1 MLFTVTYSDSLR
13 QIATNLLLI
22 KQIRMKKNVLALASI
37 LFLALTANAQKVE
50 FEEYDL
56 SNGLHVILHQDNSAP
71 VVTVNVMYHVGAKD
85 EEDGKTGMAH
95 FYEHLLFTGTK
106 NIERGKWS
114 EIQSARG
121 GTGNATTDWDR
132 TNYYQTY
139 PSNELQL
146 ALWMESERLLHPII
160 DQKAVDTQNEVV
172 KEEKRERMDNA
183 PYGKVIYGDVYNHI
197 FDKHNY
203 GRPMIG
209 YIKDLDAATLEEFQ
223 AFYNKWYMPNN
234 AVLVVAGDFDKGETK
249 AWIKDYFASIPKRE
263 EPKRVK
269 IIEPER
275 TQEKRVEEFDS
286 NIQLPLVGMAFKTP
300 SFKDRDAK
308 VLNVI
313 STILSDGKSSR
324 LYKKLV
330 DDKKMALQAFSF
342 SRPLEDYSVYLIGSI
357 LAQGTNNDDL
367 IKEIDEEIVKLQTE
381 LISDEDLQK
390 VRNKFENQFV
400 ASNSN
405 VEGIA
410 SSLARYYL
418 LGGDTNMI
426 NKELDIINSIT
437 KEEVRDVAKK
447 YLAKDRRVVMDYLPA
462 SQKK

>member
-1 MLFTVTYSDSLR
+1 
-13 QIATNLLLI
+13 
-22 KQIRMKKNVLALASI
+22 MKKSILSLASAMLI
-37 LFLALTANAQKVE
+37 AFSANAQKVE

-56 SNGLHVILHQDNSAP
+56 NNGMHVILHQDDSAP
-71 VVTVNVMYHVGAKD
+71 VVTVSVMYHVGAKD
-85 EEDGKTGMAH
+85 EVDGKTGMAH
-95 FYEHLLFTGTK
+95 FYEHLLFTGTQ

-114 EIQSARG
+114 EITSARG
-121 GTGNATTDWDR
+121 GAGNANTNWDR
-132 TNYYQTY
+132 TYYYQTF
-139 PSNELQL
+139 PSNELKL
-146 ALWMESERLLHPII
+146 ALWMESERLAHPII

-172 KEEKRERMDNA
+172 KEEKRQRMDNA

-209 YIKDLDAATLEEFQ
+209 YIKDLDAAKLEEFQ

-234 AVLVVAGDFDKGETK
+234 AVLVVAGDFKKDEAKS
-249 AWIKDYFASIPKRE
+249 WIKGYFESIPARTKPE
-263 EPKRVK
+263 RVK

-275 TQEKRVEEFDS
+275 TKEKRVKEYDA
-286 NIQLPLVGMAFKTP
+286 NIQLPLVGMAYKTP
-300 SFKDRDAK
+300 SMKERDAK
-308 VLNVI
+308 VLDVI
-313 STILSDGKSSR
+313 STILSNGKSSR

-342 SRPLEDYSVYLIGSI
+342 SRQLEDYSVYIIGSI
-357 LAQGTNNDDL
+357 MARGVSNDDL
-367 IKEIDEEIVKLQTE
+367 IKEVDEEITKLQTK

-405 VEGIA
+405 VTGIA
-410 SSLARYYL
+410 NSLARNYML
-418 LGGDTNMI
+418 VGDTNRI
-426 NKELDIINSIT
+426 NKELEIINSIT
-437 KEEVRDVAKK
+437 KEEIRAVAKK
-447 YLAKDRRVVMDYLPA
+447 YLNKNRRVVMDYLPA

>member
-1 MLFTVTYSDSLR
+1 MKKSILSLASVMLF
-13 QIATNLLLI
+13 AF
-22 KQIRMKKNVLALASI
+22 A
-37 LFLALTANAQKVE
+37 ANAQKVE

-56 SNGLHVILHQDNSAP
+56 KNGLHVILHQDNSAP

-85 EEDGKTGMAH
+85 EENGKTGMAH

-121 GTGNATTDWDR
+121 GTGNASTDWDR

-139 PSNELQL
+139 PSNELKL
-146 ALWMESERLLHPII
+146 ALWMESERMLHPII

-172 KEEKRERMDNA
+172 KEEKRQRMDNA
-183 PYGKVIYGDVYNHI
+183 PYGKVIYGDVYNEI

-209 YIKDLDAATLEEFQ
+209 YIKDLDAAKLEEFQ

-234 AVLVVAGDFDKGETK
+234 AVLVVAGDFDKAEAKT
-249 AWIKDYFASIPKRE
+249 WVKDYFASIPKRE
-263 EPKRVK
+263 APKREKIVEPVRTKEKRVK
-269 IIEPER
+269 
-275 TQEKRVEEFDS
+275 VYDA
-286 NIQLPLVGMAFKTP
+286 NIQLTLVGMGFITP
-300 SFKDRDAK
+300 SFKERDAK
-308 VLNVI
+308 VLDVI
-313 STILSDGKSSR
+313 STILSNGKSSR

-357 LAQGTNNDDL
+357 LAQGADKDEL
-367 IKEIDEEIVKLQTE
+367 IKEIDDEIVKLQTE

-405 VEGIA
+405 VQGIA
-410 SSLARYYL
+410 ATLAREYL
-418 LGGDTNMI
+418 LGGDTNRI
-426 NKELDIINSIT
+426 NNELDIINSIT
-437 KEEVRDVAKK
+437 KEEIREAAKK
-447 YLAKDRRVVMDYLPA
+447 YLAKNKRVVMDYLPE